1 MSQKTI
7 FISLSSIAAFRN
19 LFFFPESFYGRLRQ
33 RLKDDRGL
41 RIVIVMPDRYYEKVA
56 PFLEKDISERLII
69 ETVHLGEKK
78 RFSQKLFYFFYSHLL
93 YTGTTRL
100 MATVGTRP
108 DEPPAGGRWFLA
120 PIKVLIAR
128 TIGRSRRVR
137 LKIIPKL
144 FLKLFPDRADMGRLF
159 QKYHPN
165 LVFITHL
172 YGWFDTVLLGE
183 AKRHHI
189 TTIGMPAGWDHLD
202 KYFLPFQ
209 VDTLLVPSEQVRDA
223 AVRYQSYNPN
233 TIRIVGYPHLDFIVR
248 HADDRTRAEVLS
260 SLGWPKDAK
269 YILYVSGS
277 AYCPDEPEIIEKILC
292 WADEGRFGED
302 VRMIIRP
309 YLGGRSKDRAF
320 DAEKFERF
328 KKNPRVRFYEREF
341 WGDMDKAREFVALMR
356 HADAVLAVYTTM
368 VLEAGALDRPLVA
381 VAFDGSAYRPWY
393 RSIRRFEGF
402 EHFQDV
408 LKTGAMRTAYNFD
421 RLFEILDNYFKNPR
435 LDGER
440 RELLRERLCYKL
452 DGKASE
458 RVLDEV
464 LRFIARG

>member
-33 RLKDDRGL
+33 RLKDDAEL
-41 RIVIVMPDRYYEKVA
+41 RVVLIMPERYYEKVSL
-56 PFLEKDISERLII
+56 FLEKDISERFII
-69 ETVHLGEKK
+69 ETIRLAEKK
-78 RFSQKLFYFFYSHLL
+78 TFPQKLFYFVYSHLL

-128 TIGRSRRVR
+128 TIGRSRWVR
-137 LKIIPKL
+137 LKIVPRI
-144 FLKLFPDRADMGRLF
+144 FLKLFPGCAGFGVLF
-159 QKYHPN
+159 QKYHPD

-183 AKRHHI
+183 AKRHKVK
-189 TTIGMPAGWDHLD
+189 TIGMPAGWDHLD

-209 VDTLLVPSEQVRDA
+209 VDNLLVPSEQVCEA
-223 AVRYQSYNPN
+223 AVRYQSYNPKK
-233 TIRIVGYPHLDFIVR
+233 IRVVGYTHLDFIIR
-248 HADDRTRAEVLS
+248 HADDLTRAEVLS
-260 SLGWPKDAK
+260 SLNWPTDAK

-277 AYCPDEPEIIEKILC
+277 AYCPDEPEIIENILQ
-292 WADEGRFGED
+292 WADAGKFGAD
-302 VRMIIRP
+302 MRMIIRP

-381 VAFDGSAYRPWY
+381 VAFDGSAHRPWY

-408 LKTGAMRTAYNFD
+408 LKTGAMRTAYDFD
-421 RLFEILDNYFKNPR
+421 QLFEILDSYFKNPR
-435 LDGER
+435 LDGKER
-440 RELLRERLCYKL
+440 KLLRERLCYNL

-464 LRFIARG
+464 LF

>member
-1 MSQKTI
+1 MRQKTI

-19 LFFFPESFYGRLRQ
+19 LFFFPGSFYDQLRQ
-33 RLKDDRGL
+33 KLKDDAEL
-41 RIVIVMPDRYYEKVA
+41 RIVIIMPDRYYEKVA
-56 PFLEKDISERLII
+56 PFLEKDINERFMI
-69 ETVHLGEKK
+69 ETVRLANKK
-78 RFSQKLFYFFYSHLL
+78 MFIQKLFYFLYSHLL
-93 YTGTTRL
+93 YTATTRI

-108 DEPPAGGRWFLA
+108 DEPPAGGRWFLV
-120 PIKVLIAR
+120 PVKVLIAR
-128 TIGRSRRVR
+128 TLGRSRGVR
-137 LKIIPKL
+137 LQLVPKL
-144 FLKLFPDRADMGRLF
+144 FLKIFSDDAGFGALF
-159 QKYHPN
+159 QKYHPD

-183 AKRHHI
+183 AKRYHVK
-189 TTIGMPAGWDHLD
+189 TIGMPAGWDHLD

-209 VDTLLVPSEQVRDA
+209 VDDLLVPSEQVLDA
-223 AVRYQSYNPN
+223 AVRYQSYNAKK
-233 TIRIVGYPHLDFIVR
+233 IHIMGYPHLDFIVR
-248 HADDRTRAEVLS
+248 HADDRTRGEVLTA
-260 SLGWPKDAK
+260 LGWPADAR

-277 AYCPDEPEIIEKILC
+277 AYCPDEPEVIEEVLK
-292 WADEGRFGED
+292 WADAGKFGAD
-302 VRMIIRP
+302 IRMIIRP

-341 WGDMDKAREFVALMR
+341 WDDLEKAIEFVTLMR

-381 VAFDGSAYRPWY
+381 VAFDGRARRPWY
-393 RSIRRFEGF
+393 RSIRRFEAF

-408 LKTGAMRTAYNFD
+408 LKTGAMRTAYDFNQ
-421 RLFEILDNYFKNPR
+421 LFEILNNYFENPR

-440 RELLRERLCYKL
+440 RALLRKRLCYKL
-452 DGKASE
+452 DGGASR

-464 LRFIARG
+464 LSFIAHG